1 MKYLENALNLKVTF
15 RDWPEQ
21 TLLPYLL
28 TDRYRFRLA
37 SLGGTG
43 ALFVYPKGEP
53 EPVSTIKKHFDL
65 IAKSAVV
72 PPVLILEKCT
82 ARQRKALI
90 DNHIAFVV
98 EERQIYLPFMGIL
111 LQETFSAEGNE
122 KASLLP
128 SAQMLLFYYIYSR
141 RRELPMNQLPEKL
154 QLSAMSVSRAVTQ
167 LEEVG
172 ILSTYKVG
180 VNKIITSDL
189 HGRDLY
195 SQAEGFLRSPVKK
208 QGYLERAAITE
219 AVKAGLTALSEYT
232 MLNPPGVDTFAL
244 KRLPDKS
251 MRMEHSLADAA
262 AQQCIQLWTYD
273 PGILASGGC
282 VDILSLHQSL
292 RDETD
297 ERIQGELEELLEK
310 FWVDYNG
317 QGI

>member
-53 EPVSTIKKHFDL
+53 EPISTIKKHFDL

-98 EERQIYLPFMGIL
+98 EDRQIYLPFMGIL

-167 LEEVG
+167 LEEAG
-172 ILSTYKVG
+172 LLRTYKIG

-208 QGYLERAAITE
+208 QGYLERTANAE

-232 MLNPPGVDTFAL
+232 MLNSPGVDTFAL
-244 KRLPDKS
+244 KKLPDKS
-251 MRMEHSLADAA
+251 MQMERSLADAA

-292 RDETD
+292 KDETD
-297 ERIQGELEELLEK
+297 ERIQGELDELLEK
-310 FWVDYNG
+310 FWEDYNG